1 MIFTG
6 EIELCFWDPKR
17 DLPPGKDRGVLYLL
31 RRDLTELYGREDDA
45 PSQTHK
51 APMLASIGMMTGLDL
66 MSKLATNDLSGGRNI
81 FKRFV
86 ENYGRLSPA
95 DAEVIYKLRC
105 AQTHAYC
112 LIDLD
117 EKAKTE
123 YCFVL
128 IDDHPEHP
136 LIRQLPAQVR
146 DGYRRETYQINYWEL
161 KRFFLK
167 CVGSFEGA
175 LRNPAAQSR
184 DPLLTCFM
192 LAMARVGKIEIS

>member
-136 LIRQLPAQVR
+136 HFNHANVIKYCARPFASINKNGHCDTCQVR
-146 DGYRRETYQINYWEL
+146 IKYER
-161 KRFFLK
+161 
-167 CVGSFEGA
+167 
-175 LRNPAAQSR
+175 
-184 DPLLTCFM
+184 
-192 LAMARVGKIEIS
+192 

>member
-1 MIFTG
+1 MIMTG
-6 EIELCFWDPKR
+6 EIELCFWNPKQG
-17 DLPPGKDRGVLYLL
+17 LPPGKERGVLYLL
-31 RRDLTELYGREDDA
+31 RRDLTELYGDEDRI

-66 MSKLATNDLSGGRNI
+66 MSKLATNELSGKRTI

-86 ENYGRLSPA
+86 ETYGGLSPA
-95 DAEVIYKLRC
+95 DAEAIYKLRC

-117 EKAKTE
+117 EKANAE
-123 YCFVL
+123 HCFVL

-136 LIRQLPAQVR
+136 LIQQLPTQERA
-146 DGYRRETYQINYWEL
+146 GYRRETYQINYWEL

-167 CVGSFEGA
+167 CVGSFESA
-175 LRNPAAQSR
+175 LRNPAAQ
-184 DPLLTCFM
+184 PMNPFLTCFM
-192 LAMARVGKIEIS
+192 LAMARIGKIEVS